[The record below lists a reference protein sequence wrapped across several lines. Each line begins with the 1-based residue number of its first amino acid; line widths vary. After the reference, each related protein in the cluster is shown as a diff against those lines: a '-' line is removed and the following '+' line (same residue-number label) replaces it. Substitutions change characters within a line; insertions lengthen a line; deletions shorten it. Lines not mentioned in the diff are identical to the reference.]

1 VKSKFPSDILVPD
14 QDGSLS
20 PKKFSCNECREGA
33 GLDFNFTMAFQPI
46 VNTKTKSV
54 FSQEAL
60 VRGLN
65 QESAYSILS
74 NVSEKN
80 RYQFDQACRVKAI
93 ELASRLKIDS
103 YLNINF
109 LPNAVY
115 KPESC
120 IRTTLEASKTYN
132 FPLNRLIFELT
143 EGEEVLDH
151 AHVISIFEAYKK
163 YGFLTAIDDFGAG
176 YSGLNLLAKFQPDL
190 IKIDIELVRDI
201 HLKRAAQ
208 IIVKSLVSVCQ
219 ELKIDVIAEGI
230 ENIEEFKVLRDFGIN
245 LFQGFLFAK
254 PSWESLAQVT
264 YP

>member
-20 PKKFSCNECREGA
+20 PKKFSCSECREGA

-80 RYQFDQACRVKAI
+80 RYQFDQPCRVKAI

-151 AHVISIFEAYKK
+151 AHVISIFEVYKK
-163 YGFLTAIDDFGAG
+163 YG
-176 YSGLNLLAKFQPDL
+176 
-190 IKIDIELVRDI
+190 
-201 HLKRAAQ
+201 RAAQ

-230 ENIEEFKVLRDFGIN
+230 ENMEEFKVLRDFGIN

-254 PSWESLAQVT
+254 PSWESLAPVT